1 MSITELKQ
9 VEDYVMKTL
18 KCGKPSQCNTK
29 VKLHNVVLDN
39 KDLKSTI
46 TAMEEY
52 MSECGVLVGW
62 EENKDKYL

>member
-1 MSITELKQ
+1 MEALNKVETYVEQSIT
-9 VEDYVMKTL
+9 
-18 KCGKPSQCNTK
+18 CGKSSKCNTK

-39 KDLKSTI
+39 KGLKSTI
-46 TAMEEY
+46 SSMEEY

>member
-1 MSITELKQ
+1 MEALNKVETYVEQTIT
-9 VEDYVMKTL
+9 
-18 KCGKPSQCNTK
+18 CGKPSKCNTK

-46 TAMEEY
+46 TSMEEY
-52 MSECGVLVGW
+52 MRECGVLVGW